1 MLPGVVRF
9 IRSSSSVI
17 RSDRLYSPTDT
28 HIKLLFISCI
38 VVCPSVPPIISKKK
52 MYNMSLQIEKVNL
65 NTQRTLHKK

>member
-38 VVCPSVPPIISKKK
+38 VVCVPPPIISKKK